1 MELIASATPY
11 ENSSRYNRD
20 DSQRNASSQTALE
33 SSTRSWTCRS
43 SAVSVLVGSGG
54 QETLDENVSAGG
66 AVGIDAEGV
75 VVEVLLVVGE
85 VEEL

>member
-11 ENSSRYNRD
+11 ENSSRYNCD
-20 DSQRNASSQTALE
+20 DAQRNASSQTALE
-33 SSTRSWTCRS
+33 SSTRSWTCRN
-43 SAVSVLVGSGG
+43 SAVSVLVGSAG
-54 QETLDENVSAGG
+54 QETLDENVG